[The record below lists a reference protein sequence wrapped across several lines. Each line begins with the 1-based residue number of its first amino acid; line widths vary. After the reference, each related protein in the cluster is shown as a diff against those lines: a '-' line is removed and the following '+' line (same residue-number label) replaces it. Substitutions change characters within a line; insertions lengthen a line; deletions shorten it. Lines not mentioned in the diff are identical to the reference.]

1 MKKGKR
7 YVPSE
12 IIIRNRIILITLLI
26 IAIFL
31 IRALYF
37 YGKGKALSSIPK
49 DGNMKFTVQFCS
61 ANLIQNSS
69 VGNDWSFEVSI
80 NGTKVKEG
88 RKVKVVATTNDKIS
102 FSASAKEHDFISDT
116 GNGGISINIKDLKL
130 VEMNPYLL
138 EVTVAENKGKYLG
151 STAIWNFNFTVIRKV
166 NLFDIVSNIF

>member
-1 MKKGKR
+1 MKSKR

-12 IIIRNRIILITLLI
+12 IILRNRIILITLLI
-26 IAIFL
+26 IVIIL
-31 IRALYF
+31 IRFLYF

-49 DGNMKFTVQFCS
+49 DGSMKFTAQFCS

-69 VGNDWSFEVSI
+69 VGNDWSFQVSI

-88 RKVKVVATTNDKIS
+88 RKINVTANTNDKIS

-130 VEMNPYLL
+130 AEKNDYLL

-151 STAIWNFNFTVIRKV
+151 STAIWNFNFSVVRKV
-166 NLFDIVSNIF
+166 NIFDIMNNIF